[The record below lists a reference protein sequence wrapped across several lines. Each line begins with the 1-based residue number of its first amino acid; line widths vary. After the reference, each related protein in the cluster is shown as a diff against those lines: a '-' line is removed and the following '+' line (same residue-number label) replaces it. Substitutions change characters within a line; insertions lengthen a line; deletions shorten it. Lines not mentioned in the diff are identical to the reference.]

1 MFFQKRNLQEF
12 FSKLSGSTVFFFFE
26 ENYKKPIF
34 FNSEQLRSSRV
45 NFCTFSLT
53 HFPFS

>member
-12 FSKLSGSTVFFFFE
+12 FSKLSGSIVFFFE
-26 ENYKKPIF
+26 ENYKKLIF
-34 FNSEQLRSSRV
+34 FNSEQRGSARV